1 MADSPDPNGPH
12 AHLYERHLLA
22 RARAAAAADT
32 PAQAVIA
39 CVICSATTVL
49 PSVPRVERDVV
60 EALPAPSPAPRA
72 AVEGERVEVIGPVE
86 AAWQTWQEGT
96 WRVVVGVHV
105 VFACEQGGHLAA
117 LMAAWRA
124 GEEVAVCARRRRG
137 DCYVT
142 SVRRL

>member
-12 AHLYERHLLA
+12 EHLYERHLLA

-49 PSVPRVERDVV
+49 PSVPRVERDIV
-60 EALPAPSPAPRA
+60 EALPAPGPAPRA
-72 AVEGERVEVIGPVE
+72 AVEGEQVEVVGPVE
-86 AAWQTWQEGT
+86 AAWQTWQAGT
-96 WRVVVGVHV
+96 WRVVVGGRV
-105 VFACEQGGHLAA
+105 VFASAEGGKVRA
-117 LMAAWRA
+117 LMQAWHA
-124 GEEVAVCARRRRG
+124 GDEVAVTAWRRRG

-142 SVRRL
+142 AVRRL